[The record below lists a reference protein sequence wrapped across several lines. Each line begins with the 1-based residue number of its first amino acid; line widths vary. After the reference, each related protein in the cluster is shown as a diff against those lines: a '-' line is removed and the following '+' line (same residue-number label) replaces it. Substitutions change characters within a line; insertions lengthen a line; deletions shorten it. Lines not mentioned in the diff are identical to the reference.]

1 MVIKVLSTHA
11 YRYIYIITYPTMKI
25 WIAQINT
32 RVANTISGLDYNLK
46 KITDVIKD
54 IGAKC
59 DTIVFPEMTLTG
71 YPLNDILDDDV
82 FVRQQKAGIKTIQDC
97 IKDTNNKLQVIVWW
111 VDFDE
116 KQFLPDGK
124 MIKYNTAYLVD
135 SNNIQTYYKKLLPD
149 YDVFFEKRYFQPGT
163 EEIFFKTA
171 DDLTSTITICEDFWD
186 DHYDNHPVNDIKK
199 SNKDV
204 NTVFNLSSSPFTIN
218 KLEKRLKLLNR
229 HYGNLPANYVYVN
242 QVWAQDELVFD
253 GYSMI
258 MDKTG
263 KLIFLGKWFEEEITI
278 VDLDENHTD
287 KSQEL
292 IDISN
297 NKYESIYHTLVLWLK
312 DYLAKTWIKDVV
324 IWVSGWVDSAVD
336 ITLLKA
342 FLPASNIHAFYLPTE
357 YNQNLSYELSKT
369 LCDNIWVNLDVYPIQ
384 QFVDTFETIGE
395 WRKDPLIWTRHE
407 NIQARIRWTILMDM
421 AAKYNGAVI
430 NNSNQTEMAMGY
442 ATMYWDSIW
451 FMSPIGDLNKKE
463 VYELAAWINANK
475 WNIIPEWII
484 TRAPSAELKEAQVD
498 PFDYMWW
505 EAEAIEDLLYNVNP
519 TAVQKKYPHIPIER
533 ILELYKMKWRNER
546 KRRQYPLIVKLKD
559 RSLSIGRQVPI
570 VQG

>member
-1 MVIKVLSTHA
+1 MILSMQKEKLHNYLYSQYT
-11 YRYIYIITYPTMKI
+11 TMKI

-32 RVANTISGLDYNLK
+32 KVANTASWLEYNLK
-46 KITDVIKD
+46 KITDIIKD
-54 IGAKC
+54 IGNKC

-82 FVRQQKAGIKTIQDC
+82 FVRQQKNGIKTIQDC
-97 IKDTNNKLQVIVWW
+97 VRDTNRKLQVIVWW

-135 SNNIQTYYKKLLPD
+135 SESIQTYYKKLLPD

-163 EEIFFKTA
+163 QELYFKTA
-171 DDLTSTITICEDFWD
+171 DQLAASITVCEDIWD
-186 DHYDNHPVNDIKK
+186 DHYDIHPVNDIKRWD
-199 SNKDV
+199 KDV
-204 NTVFNLSSSPFTIN
+204 QTVFNLSSSPFTIN
-218 KLEKRLKLLNR
+218 KLERRLKLLQR
-229 HYGNLPANYVYVN
+229 HYANMPANYVYVN
-242 QVWAQDELVFD
+242 QVGAQDELVFD

-263 KLIFLGKWFEEEITI
+263 KLIYLGKWFEEEVTI

-297 NKYESIYHTLVLWLK
+297 NKYESIYNTLVLWLK
-312 DYLAKTWIKDVV
+312 DYLAKTGIKDVI

-336 ITLLKA
+336 LALLRA
-342 FLPASNIHAFYLPTE
+342 FLPPENIHAFYLPTE
-357 YNQNLSYELSKT
+357 YNQSQSLTLSQEL
-369 LCDNIWVNLDVYPIQ
+369 CNNMWVKLDVYPIQ
-384 QFVDTFETIGE
+384 KFVDVFEDIS
-395 WRKDPLIWTRHE
+395 KDRNDVLQWTRHE
-407 NIQARIRWTILMDM
+407 NLQARIRWLILMDM
-421 AAKYNGAVI
+421 SAKYNWAVI

-442 ATMYWDSIW
+442 ATMYGDSIW

-475 WNIIPEWII
+475 WWIISQGII

-505 EAEAIEDLLYNVNP
+505 ESEAIEDLLYNVNP
-519 TAVQKKYPHIPIER
+519 TTVQKKYPHIPLER
-533 ILELYKMKWRNER
+533 VLELYKMKWRNER
-546 KRRQYPLIVKLKD
+546 KRRQYPIIVKLKD